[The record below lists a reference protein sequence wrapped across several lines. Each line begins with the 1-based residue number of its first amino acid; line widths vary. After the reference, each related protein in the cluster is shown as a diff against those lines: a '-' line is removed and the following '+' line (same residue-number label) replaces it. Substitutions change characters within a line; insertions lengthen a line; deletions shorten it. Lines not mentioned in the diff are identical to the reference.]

1 MSSIEDMEQ
10 VRLLV
15 QEEGKSARNILTFN
29 VPDME
34 GRAMPSSDGGKFVLC
49 NKENLSCTTL

>member
-1 MSSIEDMEQ
+1 MEQ

-29 VPDME
+29 VPYME
-34 GRAMPSSDGGKFVLC
+34 GRAMPSSDGGKFVFS